1 MPEILNS
8 YSPTFNQFKHSTFND
23 NQGIQTNISTPIR
36 TGLNSDTV
44 QIGGEN
50 KTKNK
55 NNTKNILLG
64 LGAATVATLG
74 TVYGVKKYQ
83 VKNIKNIQKAFQ
95 ETFMRDDIT
104 VEQTR
109 EMLKRY
115 KEIEKIKDRKEYIQ
129 ALFDEA
135 KKNYGLENSNIKL
148 IFEDSKCANGFCK
161 RDNSAISI
169 TPSCSRSHI
178 LNTIH
183 HEFRHAKQHNMVF
196 NAYPERTE
204 NEAKIRT
211 ICDGFIEEMISE
223 NMNLKPEDVDA
234 IALYKRAVNEFKE
247 NGLEITE
254 KNKKRYEFYKSL
266 IKNENMIPETVSE
279 KDKVWV
285 EKCRD
290 GIDNYT
296 DLNDNFGEY
305 YKNFTE
311 IDARKAGCKINKFV
325 KGIAFDFESLR
336 NNLLLKY
343 FT

>member
-8 YSPTFNQFKHSTFND
+8 YSPTFNQFKHSTYND

-50 KTKNK
+50 KTNNK

-115 KEIEKIKDRKEYIQ
+115 KAIEKIKDRKEYIQ

-148 IFEDSKCANGFCK
+148 IFEDKKGYAGFCK
-161 RDNSAISI
+161 RDNSEISI
-169 TPSCSRSHI
+169 TTSCSRSHI

-223 NMNLKPEDVDA
+223 NMNLKKMDW
-234 IALYKRAVNEFKE
+234 K
-247 NGLEITE
+247 
-254 KNKKRYEFYKSL
+254 
-266 IKNENMIPETVSE
+266 
-279 KDKVWV
+279 
-285 EKCRD
+285 
-290 GIDNYT
+290 
-296 DLNDNFGEY
+296 
-305 YKNFTE
+305 
-311 IDARKAGCKINKFV
+311 
-325 KGIAFDFESLR
+325 
-336 NNLLLKY
+336 
-343 FT
+343 